1 MFAITDCALRS
12 KNSLFLGGIITFIA
26 ETDRQRQDTELT
38 TGRFRREP
46 TEVERKLAG
55 RRGDRR
61 WLPFFD
67 PASDWF
73 GPQRC
78 RERSMFKGR
87 AARFEVW
94 PGYGKAGFQIRI
106 TWRSGRASF
115 LGCFASFEEARGWID
130 REAKT
135 WLW

>member
-1 MFAITDCALRS
+1 MAVTRDQLDCRMQDS
-12 KNSLFLGGIITFIA
+12 GG
-26 ETDRQRQDTELT
+26 EHSD
-38 TGRFRREP
+38 
-46 TEVERKLAG
+46 
-55 RRGDRR
+55 
-61 WLPFFD
+61 PFTNQKSCR
-67 PASDWF
+67 AYAADWF